1 MKIMNDV
8 NVTAKYMNARVSPK
22 KVAIVLDMIRGKDLE
37 EAKKILAFD
46 RSKPGKLVLK
56 VLKSAEANILN
67 NKKMEKDRLFV
78 SKIWVSGGSM
88 QKRIKAGAKG
98 RADPILKRY
107 SHIYVSL
114 EERVSK

>member
-1 MKIMNDV
+1 MKIMNNV

-67 NKKMEKDRLFV
+67 NKKMEKDKLFV
-78 SKIWVSGGSM
+78 SKIWVSGGPM

-98 RADPILKRY
+98 RADPILRRY

>member
-1 MKIMNDV
+1 MKIMNNV

-56 VLKSAEANILN
+56 VLKSAEANVLN
-67 NKKMEKDRLFV
+67 NKKMEKDKLFV
-78 SKIWVSGGSM
+78 SKISVDGG
-88 QKRIKAGAKG
+88 RT
-98 RADPILKRY
+98 LKRLQTAPQGL
-107 SHIYVSL
+107 SLIHISEPTRPY
-114 EERVSK
+114 